1 MTKSINLEL
10 AKGIITNYLGSS
22 QTLKGGEEAYHC
34 PFCNHH
40 KPKLQVNFS
49 SQKWHCWVC
58 NSGGRSILSLAKK
71 LDISKKEL
79 EEIGGIYFEEAKKK
93 FRKDG
98 LITAETFGDTLKALW
113 EGIEEEIDKETK
125 INFRLPEGWKSALDL
140 SYNVEYPIEGQAI
153 KYLKERGIDKKTII
167 KYNIGFCVEGPYMGR
182 IIIPS
187 YDTNGMLNYF
197 VGRSIFSDSTMKYKN
212 PPVSKDVVCLDSQID
227 WSEPIILCEGMF
239 DAIAIKRQAIP
250 LLGKFIPTKLFN
262 KILENSTEIYI
273 ALDNDAK
280 QDAIKLVEKLENY
293 GKSVKII
300 ELDDK
305 DPSEIGYQNFWKYQK
320 NSVTL
325 SWDKKLK
332 EKLNSLFN

>member
-10 AKGIITNYLGSS
+10 AKGIITKYLGSS
-22 QTLKGGEEAYHC
+22 QSLTGGEEAYHC

-58 NSGGRSILSLAKK
+58 NSGGRSVLSLAKK

-98 LITAETFGDTLKALW
+98 LITNETFGDTLKALW
-113 EGIEEEIDKETK
+113 EGIEEEVDKETH

-140 SYNVEYPIEGQAI
+140 SYNVEHPIEGQAI

-182 IIIPS
+182 VIIPS
-187 YDTNGMLNYF
+187 YDSNGMINYY
-197 VGRSIFSDSTMKYKN
+197 VGRSVFDDSTMKYKN

-227 WSEPIILCEGMF
+227 WNEPIILCEGMF

-250 LLGKFIPTKLFN
+250 LLGKFIPHKLMD
-262 KILENSTEIYI
+262 KILEKSTEIYI

-280 QDAIKLVEKLENY
+280 QDAVKLVEKLEKY

-332 EKLNSLFN
+332 EKLNSIL